1 VHQTNFGGVSF
12 MDEPSK
18 SQVDTQEFL
27 ELDLTDYPLSQE
39 VLDFFEG
46 TYENLDNLL
55 SIDGHLL
62 AFLGV
67 TYHDPLVWAIGAAT
81 ILLRST
87 LGRRTIALGM
97 EKFQDITNKGG
108 VTT

>member
-1 VHQTNFGGVSF
+1 MANV
-12 MDEPSK
+12 
-18 SQVDTQEFL
+18 QEDIWTPGEEVA
-27 ELDLTDYPLSQE
+27 ELPISYETSAGYAEAEDYPLSQE

-46 TYENLDNLL
+46 TYDNLDNLM

-67 TYHDPLVWAIGAAT
+67 TYHDPLVWLIGAAT

-87 LGRRTIALGM
+87 LGRETISLGIA
-97 EKFQDITNKGG
+97 KFQSLTKGG
-108 VTT
+108 KVA